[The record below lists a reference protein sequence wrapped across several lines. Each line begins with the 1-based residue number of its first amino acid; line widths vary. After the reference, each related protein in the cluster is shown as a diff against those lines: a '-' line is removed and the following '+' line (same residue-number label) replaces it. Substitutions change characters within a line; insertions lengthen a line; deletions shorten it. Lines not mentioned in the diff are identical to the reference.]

1 VKSTLVRVR
10 EVLAYREFRFL
21 MAMRLISQLGDG
33 LFQAVLVA
41 SVIFSPEKQSTAV
54 GFAKAVA
61 IVAVPFSVLGPFTG
75 VFIDRWP
82 RRLILT
88 LTPALRAVLVL
99 PVLFGPSEVVPFYLG
114 ALTVLSANRFF
125 LTTVGAVLPRLV
137 PSGDLLMANSLAVVG
152 GTVATFLGIVLG
164 GQLSDAVGF
173 RLVLVPTVLIW
184 ITASALASRIATSLV
199 PKGRVKV
206 AEPLAEELIRVFGE
220 LRAGAR
226 RLFRTARALAPVTS
240 ITVDQFLQGVILVIS
255 LVVFR
260 ERFEE
265 GVGSYSWLVA
275 AGGAGVLVGLIT
287 IGPLANRLSRRVIL
301 AVSFAVS
308 GVPLIAVAGS
318 INRWDVLIAS
328 FLLGLSFA
336 WKKIPVDTITQE
348 AIPDA
353 YRGRVFSL
361 YDVAFNMA
369 RVVAA
374 LLAIPLLRGVS
385 VSVALALCGA
395 IFVAW
400 IPVILHWL
408 RRAATITVRT
418 YAGARADEA
427 PRSVVMAGVEEPV
440 EVERSWREE
449 RAGRRLLCF
458 RLRLPEGNRIE
469 VSKAEADDRWRLDR
483 ELAG

>member
-1 VKSTLVRVR
+1 
-10 EVLAYREFRFL
+10 

-41 SVIFSPEKQSTAV
+41 SIIFSPEKQSTTV
-54 GFAKAVA
+54 GFAKAA
-61 IVAVPFSVLGPFTG
+61 ALVAVPYSVLSPFTG

-82 RRLILT
+82 RRVILVF
-88 LTPALRAVLVL
+88 TPILRAVFVLLVL
-99 PVLFGPSEVVPFYLG
+99 SGPSEAVPFYFG

-125 LTTVGAVLPRLV
+125 LTTVGAVLPRVV

-152 GTVATFLGIVLG
+152 GTVMTFIGICLG

-173 RLVLVPTVLIW
+173 RLVLAPTVFVWVI
-184 ITASALASRIATSLV
+184 ASFLASRIATNLV
-199 PKGRVKV
+199 PQGRVKA
-206 AEPLAEELIRVFGE
+206 AEPLAQELVRVLGE
-220 LRAGAR
+220 LRAGAL
-226 RLFRTARALAPVTS
+226 RLFRTPRALAPVTS
-240 ITVDQFLQGVILVIS
+240 ITVDQFLQGIILVIS

-260 ERFEE
+260 ERFRE

-275 AGGAGVLVGLIT
+275 AGGAGVLVGLVT
-287 IGPLANRLSRRVIL
+287 IGPLENRLSRRTIL
-301 AVSFAVS
+301 AMAFAIS
-308 GVPLIAVAGS
+308 GAPLLAVAGA

-361 YDVAFNMA
+361 YDVAFNMS

-374 LLAIPLLRGVS
+374 LLAIPLLQGVS
-385 VSVALALCGA
+385 VSVSLALCGLTF
-395 IFVAW
+395 IVW
-400 IPVILHWL
+400 IPVLLRWL

-418 YAGARADEA
+418 YAGARADES
-427 PRSVVMAGVEEPV
+427 PRSVVWAGVEEPV
-440 EVERSWREE
+440 EIERSWREE

-469 VSKAEADDRWRLDR
+469 VSKAETEDRWRLDR
-483 ELAG
+483 ELVG